1 MEPSAIV
8 VTLTIS
14 DSHGST
20 TSSRTNVL
28 GMCCLY
34 LYDLWGASFI
44 KEGLMEQYRYH
55 YDDMDKDSRDPA
67 CYMLTYRGCTYWSCY
82 RIHLRDWL
90 EQKYFCLPA
99 FNKKGS

>member
-1 MEPSAIV
+1 
-8 VTLTIS
+8 
-14 DSHGST
+14 
-20 TSSRTNVL
+20 
-28 GMCCLY
+28 MCCLY
-34 LYDLWGASFI
+34 LYDLWGASSI
-44 KEGLMEQYRYH
+44 EEGLMEQYRYH

>member
-1 MEPSAIV
+1 
-8 VTLTIS
+8 
-14 DSHGST
+14 
-20 TSSRTNVL
+20 
-28 GMCCLY
+28 MCCLY
-34 LYDLWGASFI
+34 LYDLWGASSI
-44 KEGLMEQYRYH
+44 EEGLMEQYRYH

-99 FNKKGS
+99 FKKGS